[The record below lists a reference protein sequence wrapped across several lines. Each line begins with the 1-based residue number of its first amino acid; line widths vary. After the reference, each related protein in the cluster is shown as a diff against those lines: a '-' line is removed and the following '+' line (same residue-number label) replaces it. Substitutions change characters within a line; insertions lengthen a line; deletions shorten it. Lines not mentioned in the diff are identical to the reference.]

1 MSIVIIPQRR
11 NNRFILLGCDACSGY
26 KISQSPKGIW
36 QARGLMQNRDDN
48 LQAFTGAWGA
58 HPHKRHTS
66 VLPHS
71 TWTFSWLKG
80 DGWVYVAQLTTRW
93 SKAANVLH
101 RWRGAPLFSHRTARH
116 KHTRLGRR
124 VHEGNTFLIIKGNS
138 KGKQWPE
145 EHAIQR
151 KTNPEPNST
160 DGYTAC
166 CSARADAR
174 EETSH
179 KLSRH
184 TIQSLASGFFSCQPC
199 LMSSHNGWLL
209 CRKQQRKRLKRSM
222 CHTASTGNKQCQ
234 VSIAVS
240 CTCQWALESLL
251 HFQK

>member
-1 MSIVIIPQRR
+1 MAVFRPSLGPGGL
-11 NNRFILLGCDACSGY
+11 ILIKDIQVCYHIQLENFPGWEEMVGF
-26 KISQSPKGIW
+26 
-36 QARGLMQNRDDN
+36 M
-48 LQAFTGAWGA
+48 
-58 HPHKRHTS
+58 
-66 VLPHS
+66 
-71 TWTFSWLKG
+71 WLK
-80 DGWVYVAQLTTRW
+80 LTTLW
-93 SKAANVLH
+93 YKAENILCW
-101 RWRGAPLFSHRTARH
+101 WRGAPLFSHQTALH
-116 KHTRLGRR
+116 KHTHLGWS
-124 VHEGNTFLIIKGNS
+124 VHEKNTFLIIKGNS

-145 EHAIQR
+145 EHAIQQ

-166 CSARADAR
+166 CNARADAR

-179 KLSRH
+179 KPNRH

-240 CTCQWALESLL
+240 CTCQRALEPLL